1 MASKDKEV
9 KTRYTVD
16 VDEVELNSLIKELL
30 DGCRDDLSEAEAN
43 MQVYLEEIQSSKDGK
58 QLYGVLYNDALKIKG
73 SARDRQLKLLNM
85 FKDRVTTKERI
96 DIETGKNNKAGS
108 TNMTPDMMAE
118 AIQKQIKSQENI
130 KAETLV
136 PKAIPNPNNN
146 NNELTTASPQN
157 TELLNNDSEDDDW
170 EDVEDE
176 NMI

>member
-96 DIETGKNNKAGS
+96 DIETGKNNKAG
-108 TNMTPDMMAE
+108 
-118 AIQKQIKSQENI
+118 NI
-130 KAETLV
+130 
-136 PKAIPNPNNN
+136 
-146 NNELTTASPQN
+146 
-157 TELLNNDSEDDDW
+157 
-170 EDVEDE
+170 
-176 NMI
+176 